1 MQDPESL
8 VKYFPERQYRIWC
21 CTFSA
26 VTFERSVYSCLSD
39 SQFDQIGIRVSLV
52 LPLLSSYWKLYLP
65 DTWALVI
72 ESQAGD
78 QPLP

>member
-39 SQFDQIGIRVSLV
+39 SQFDQIGLRGSLV
-52 LPLLSSYWKLYLP
+52 LPSLLSYWKLYFP
-65 DTWALVI
+65 DMWALVI